1 MTFKH
6 ETETNIV
13 NNTFSGRGLNS
24 STLPN
29 KNPNLP
35 TKRSYAWEK
44 VKTNNARSS
53 SNFPGNDSSGGAI
66 IGSVGI
72 ISGSGAGSTMTG
84 NEMGNST
91 GNAQFLQVPQASA
104 STSGTSRLIPQNE
117 PVQSPQQ
124 SPQTS
129 SRRSSKVCK
138 VLSLFDLISSPS
150 LSMKIQIMGGKITEN
165 LGFESLLR

>member
-1 MTFKH
+1 
-6 ETETNIV
+6 
-13 NNTFSGRGLNS
+13 
-24 STLPN
+24 
-29 KNPNLP
+29 
-35 TKRSYAWEK
+35 
-44 VKTNNARSS
+44 
-53 SNFPGNDSSGGAI
+53 
-66 IGSVGI
+66 
-72 ISGSGAGSTMTG
+72 MTG
-84 NEMGNST
+84 SEMGNST

-150 LSMKIQIMGGKITEN
+150 PSMKIQIMGGKITEN
-165 LGFESLLR
+165 LGFESLLWKVKNYFVLFLIIFKFSVKKNCISLFLTIFEYLVLQIRDQ